1 MCLRLHVLG
10 RIGIQTG
17 SHVSLDGLLEF
28 LGKTAGLLLWDD
40 KLGKHENG
48 GLEKKNNSGK
58 YENNGS
64 KHIELPFANES
75 CRGSLGE
82 TAPFR
87 VFTRR
92 SKTAAKQ

>member
-28 LGKTAGLLLWDD
+28 LGKAAGLLLWDD

-48 GLEKKNNSGK
+48 GLEKKT
-58 YENNGS
+58 
-64 KHIELPFANES
+64 I
-75 CRGSLGE
+75 LGNM
-82 TAPFR
+82 
-87 VFTRR
+87 
-92 SKTAAKQ
+92 KTMGLNI